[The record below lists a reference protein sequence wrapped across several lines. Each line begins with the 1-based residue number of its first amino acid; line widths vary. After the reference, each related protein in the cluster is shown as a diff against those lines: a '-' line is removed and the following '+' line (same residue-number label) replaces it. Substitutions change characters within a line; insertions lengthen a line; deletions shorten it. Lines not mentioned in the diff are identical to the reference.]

1 MGKLEEDCR
10 CIACLL
16 KSTLM
21 HYTQPKVIFE
31 LVFNPK
37 KKKIHEKTFLRVL
50 Q

>member
-31 LVFNPK
+31 LVFNQK
-37 KKKIHEKTFLRVL
+37 KKLHEKTFLRVL